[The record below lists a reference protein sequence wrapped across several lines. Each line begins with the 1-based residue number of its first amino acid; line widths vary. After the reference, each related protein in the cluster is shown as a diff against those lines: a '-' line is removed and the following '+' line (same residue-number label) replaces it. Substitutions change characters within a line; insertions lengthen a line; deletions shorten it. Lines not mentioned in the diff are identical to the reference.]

1 MSNKQP
7 TEPQGAINIGDIYF
21 VLFKHKWLILC
32 FFVLGVLAAGGLLV
46 LKPPQYES
54 EAKLYVQYV
63 MDVKTAVTA
72 PGEEPGIRQT
82 SSGSADI
89 ILTELE
95 FLTSLDLAQQVAE
108 RVGPDKILAKF
119 GGGSDTNAAAGVIL
133 GRLVAG
139 PAPKTPSIIL
149 LSFQHP
155 DGDVART
162 VLSEIIDAYINKS
175 AEQHRTIGTSD
186 EFLDQETKRLRE
198 QLQTTEKEL
207 SAAKSEAGIISSIED
222 TRKGWNDEYVQI
234 NAELL
239 QAEEMLAERNV
250 DLPHEAKPR
259 LATPSPSVTNAPVE
273 APASVRDEYQ
283 ITCSALA
290 RAKASYTDG
299 MVKYPPGSDLLRDCK
314 NLVEGLEARKAKLEQ
329 QFPQLANLELPA
341 VPSPGSQGAPGPGG
355 PDLSLR
361 LSQIAA
367 KTNYLVGKLAEIR
380 QSQTNLEAREPRIM
394 ELSHRK
400 DIQEAALTHFMA
412 SLEQSKMGADQGSS
426 GGIKITESPTPAV
439 KKWSKSVK
447 KMVGMALAGGIFGG
461 IGLAFL
467 IEMVLDGTVKRPGE
481 IEKKLHL
488 PLFISIPD
496 THQNDRRSGRARNGN
511 GNGNGRLLL
520 PAPNAGALVPAG
532 NGSGV
537 KSAPE
542 EIEPWDR
549 HHPLHRFYAGLRDRL
564 IVNFEVRNLSH
575 NPKLVGVTSCR
586 KGAGVSS
593 IAAGLAASLSE
604 TGDGNVLLV
613 DMRGEHGAAQHFHKG
628 KPAHGLDADLENGIK
643 NESFAPGNHHAPA
656 DDESADHFPSVLSKR
671 FAKLM
676 PQLKASDYDYI
687 IFDMPPVSQTSMT
700 PRLAGLMDMV
710 LLIIESEKT
719 HRDAVQRA
727 TALLNESRA
736 QVSTVLNKVKT
747 YVPASLHQEFLDDD
761 V

>member
-1 MSNKQP
+1 MSSKQP
-7 TEPQGAINIGDIYF
+7 AQPQPAINIGDIYF
-21 VLFKHKWLILC
+21 VLFKHKWLILS
-32 FFVLGVLAAGGLLV
+32 FVVLGVVAAAALLII
-46 LKPPQYES
+46 KPAQYES

-63 MDVKTAVTA
+63 MDVKTASSA
-72 PGEEPGIRQT
+72 PGEGPGIQQT
-82 SSGSADI
+82 STGGADI

-95 FLTSLDLAQQVAE
+95 FLTSLDLAQQVATH
-108 RVGPDKILAKF
+108 VGPDKILAKF
-119 GGGSDTNAAAGVIL
+119 GGGTDTNAAAGVIL

-155 DGDVART
+155 DKDIART
-162 VLSEIIDAYINKS
+162 VLSEIIDAYIDKS
-175 AEQHRTIGTSD
+175 AEQHRTIGNSD

-198 QLQTTEKEL
+198 QLESTEKEL
-207 SAAKSEAGIISSIED
+207 SAAKSQANIISSIDD

-239 QAEEMLAERNV
+239 QAEELLAERNA
-250 DLPHEAKPR
+250 DAPHEVKP
-259 LATPSPSVTNAPVE
+259 LVGITNVPSTNAPADV
-273 APASVRDEYQ
+273 PASVRDEYMT
-283 ITCSALA
+283 TCDVLSQ
-290 RAKASYTDG
+290 AKAKYRDAL
-299 MVKYPPGSDLLRDCK
+299 MKYPPGSDLLK
-314 NLVEGLEARKAKLEQ
+314 ESQSLMEGFQARKAKFEQ
-329 QFPQLANLELPA
+329 QYPSLANLDMPTMPVPA
-341 VPSPGSQGAPGPGG
+341 SPGASAPGGA
-355 PDLSLR
+355 DASLR
-361 LSQIAA
+361 LNQINAR
-367 KTNYLVGKLAEIR
+367 TNYLVRKLAEIR
-380 QSQTNLEAREPRIM
+380 QSQTNLEAREPHLM
-394 ELSHRK
+394 ELIHRR
-400 DIQEAALTHFMA
+400 DIQEAALTRFMA
-412 SLEQSKMGADQGSS
+412 NLEQNKMGGNQGSA

-496 THQNDRRSGRARNGN
+496 THQNDRRSGRIRNGN
-511 GNGNGRLLL
+511 GNGKGRLLL
-520 PAPNAGALVPAG
+520 PAANGGALVPAG
-532 NGSGV
+532 NGSGA
-537 KSAPE
+537 KSPPE
-542 EIEPWDR
+542 EAQPWDR
-549 HHPLHRFYAGLRDRL
+549 HHALHRFYAGLRDRL
-564 IVNFEVRNLSH
+564 IVNFEVRNLNH

-628 KPAHGLDADLENGIK
+628 KPAIGLDADLEHGIK
-643 NESFAPGNHHAPA
+643 NESFGDDNHHAPGEGGP
-656 DDESADHFPSVLSKR
+656 DDHFPSVLSKR

-710 LLIIESEKT
+710 LLVIESEKT
-719 HRDAVQRA
+719 HRDSVQRA

-747 YVPASLHQEFLDDD
+747 YVPAKLHQEFLDDD

>member
-7 TEPQGAINIGDIYF
+7 AEPQGGMNIGDIYF

-32 FFVLGVLAAGGLLV
+32 FMIFGVAAAGGLLII
-46 LKPPQYES
+46 KPAQYES

-63 MDVKTAVTA
+63 MDVKTANSA
-72 PGEEPGIRQT
+72 PGEESGIRQT
-82 SSGSADI
+82 STGSGDI

-95 FLTSLDLAQQVAE
+95 FLTSLDLAQQVAAH
-108 RVGPDKILAKF
+108 VGPEKILAKF
-119 GGGSDTNAAAGVIL
+119 GGGSDTNVAAGVIVR
-133 GRLVAG
+133 RLVAE
-139 PAPKTPSIIL
+139 PAPKTPSIIIL
-149 LSFQHP
+149 NFQHP
-155 DGDVART
+155 DGDMART

-186 EFLDQETKRLRE
+186 EFLDSETKRLRE
-198 QLQTTEKEL
+198 QLESTEKDL
-207 SAAKSEAGIISSIED
+207 SAAKSDAGIISSIED

-239 QAEEMLAERNV
+239 QAEELLAERNA
-250 DLPHEAKPR
+250 DSPR
-259 LATPSPSVTNAPVE
+259 DVKSQVGMTNVPNTNALVE
-273 APASVRDEYQ
+273 IPATVRDDYQ
-283 ITCSALA
+283 TTCAVLA
-290 RAKASYTDG
+290 RAKA
-299 MVKYPPGSDLLRDCK
+299 KYADDLFKFPPGSDLLK
-314 NLVEGLEARKAKLEQ
+314 ESQGLVEGFQARKAKLEQ
-329 QFPQLANLELPA
+329 QYPQLANLDLPTT
-341 VPSPGSQGAPGPGG
+341 PAPGTQGPNTPGG
-355 PDLSLR
+355 ADASLR
-361 LSQIAA
+361 LGQITAR
-367 KTNYLVGKLAEIR
+367 TNYLVAKLAEIR
-380 QSQTNLEAREPRIM
+380 QSQTNLEAREPRLM
-394 ELSHRK
+394 ELTHRK
-400 DIQEAALTHFMA
+400 EIQEAALTRFM
-412 SLEQSKMGADQGSS
+412 SNLEQNKMGGDQNSS

-447 KMVGMALAGGIFGG
+447 KMVGIALAGGVFGG

-481 IEKKLHL
+481 IEKKLRL

-496 THQNDRRSGRARNGN
+496 THQNDRRSGRAQNGS
-511 GNGNGRLLL
+511 GNGNGRKLLQ
-520 PAPNAGALVPAG
+520 APNASALIPAINGA
-532 NGSGV
+532 GV

-549 HHPLHRFYAGLRDRL
+549 RHVLHRFYAGLRDRL
-564 IVNFEVRNLSH
+564 IVNFEVRNLNH

-613 DMRGEHGAAQHFHKG
+613 DMRGEHGAARHFHKG
-628 KPAHGLDADLENGIK
+628 KPALGLDSDLENGIK
-643 NESFAPGNHHAPA
+643 NESFGDDNHHAPA
-656 DDESADHFPSVLSKR
+656 DAGSDDHFPSVLSKR

-710 LLIIESEKT
+710 LLVIESEKT
-719 HRDAVQRA
+719 HRDSVQRA

-747 YVPASLHQEFLDDD
+747 YVPARLHQEFLDDD

>member
-1 MSNKQP
+1 MSNKPP
-7 TEPQGAINIGDIYF
+7 TEPQGAMNIGDIYF

-32 FFVLGVLAAGGLLV
+32 FIILGVLAAGGLLII
-46 LKPPQYES
+46 KPSQYES

-63 MDVKTAVTA
+63 MDVKTAPT
-72 PGEEPGIRQT
+72 GTGDEPSIRQT
-82 SSGSADI
+82 STGSADI

-95 FLTSLDLAQQVAE
+95 FLTSLDLAEQVAE
-108 RVGPDKILAKF
+108 RVSPEKILARF
-119 GGGSDTNAAAGVIL
+119 GGGSDTNVAAGVIL
-133 GRLVAG
+133 SRLVAE

-155 DGDVART
+155 DKDVART
-162 VLSEIIDAYINKS
+162 VLSEIIDAYIDKS
-175 AEQHRTIGTSD
+175 AEQHRTIGNSD
-186 EFLDQETKRLRE
+186 EFLDSETKRLRE
-198 QLQTTEKEL
+198 QLESTEKEL
-207 SAAKSEAGIISSIED
+207 SAAKSQAGIISSIED

-239 QAEEMLAERNV
+239 QAEELLAERNA
-250 DLPHEAKPR
+250 DAPHDVKPQVGITS
-259 LATPSPSVTNAPVE
+259 AASTNAHVE
-273 APASVRDEYQ
+273 IPASVQDDYAT
-283 ITCSALA
+283 TCNVLAQA
-290 RAKASYTDG
+290 RAKYTDAL
-299 MVKYPPGSDLLRDCK
+299 MKYPPGSELLK
-314 NLVEGLEARKAKLEQ
+314 ESQSLVEGFQARKAKLEQ
-329 QFPQLANLELPA
+329 QYPQLVNLDLPTESA
-341 VPSPGSQGAPGPGG
+341 PSAQSAPAPGGA
-355 PDLSLR
+355 DASLR
-361 LSQIAA
+361 LGQITAR
-367 KTNYLVGKLAEIR
+367 TNYLVNKLVEIR
-380 QSQTNLEAREPRIM
+380 QSQTNLEAREPRLM
-394 ELSHRK
+394 ELTHRK
-400 DIQEAALTHFMA
+400 EIQEAALTRFMA
-412 SLEQSKMGADQGSS
+412 NLEQNKMGGDQGSA

-439 KKWSKSVK
+439 KKWSKTVK
-447 KMVGMALAGGIFGG
+447 KMVGMALAGGFLGG

-511 GNGNGRLLL
+511 GNGKGRLLL
-520 PAPNAGALVPAG
+520 PAANAGALVPAG

-537 KSAPE
+537 KTPAE
-542 EIEPWDR
+542 EIQPWDR
-549 HHPLHRFYAGLRDRL
+549 RHVLHRFYAGLRDRL
-564 IVNFEVRNLSH
+564 IVNFEVRNLNH

-628 KPAHGLDADLENGIK
+628 KPAVGLDGVLENGIK
-643 NESFAPGNHHAPA
+643 NESFADDSHHATA
-656 DDESADHFPSVLSKR
+656 EGDSDDHFPSVLSKR

-710 LLIIESEKT
+710 LLVIESEKT
-719 HRDAVQRA
+719 HRDSVQRA

-747 YVPASLHQEFLDDD
+747 YVPAKLHQEFLDDD

>member
-1 MSNKQP
+1 MSNKP
-7 TEPQGAINIGDIYF
+7 PAEHSDSLNIGDIYF
-21 VLFKHKWLILC
+21 VLFKHKWLVLS
-32 FFVLGVLAAGGLLV
+32 FFVLGVLAAGALLII
-46 LKPPQYES
+46 KPAQYES

-63 MDVKTAVTA
+63 MDVKTAATGTGDDPA
-72 PGEEPGIRQT
+72 IRQT
-82 SSGSADI
+82 SSGGADI

-95 FLTSLDLAQQVAE
+95 FLTSLDLAEQVAE
-108 RVGPDKILAKF
+108 SVGPDKILAKF
-119 GGGSDTNAAAGVIL
+119 GGGSDTNVAAGVIL
-133 GRLVAG
+133 RRLVAE

-155 DGDVART
+155 DADVART

-186 EFLDQETKRLRE
+186 EFLDQETKRLSE
-198 QLQTTEKEL
+198 QLESTEKEL
-207 SAAKSEAGIISSIED
+207 STAKSDAGIISSIED

-239 QAEEMLAERNV
+239 GAEELLAERNA
-250 DLPHEAKPR
+250 DSPHEAKP
-259 LATPSPSVTNAPVE
+259 APGITNSADTNAQADIPS
-273 APASVRDEYQ
+273 SVRDEYQ
-283 ITCSALA
+283 TVCAVLA
-290 RAKASYTDG
+290 RAKAKYTDDL
-299 MVKYPPGSDLLRDCK
+299 MKYQPGSDFLK
-314 NLVEGLEARKAKLEQ
+314 ESQNLVDGFEARKSKLEQ
-329 QFPQLANLELPA
+329 QYPQLANLDLPVA
-341 VPSPGSQGAPGPGG
+341 PMPDAQASGAPNG
-355 PDLSLR
+355 PDQSLR
-361 LSQIAA
+361 GVQLTA
-367 KTNYLVGKLAEIR
+367 KTNYLVQKLAEIR
-380 QSQTNLEAREPRIM
+380 ESQTNLEAREPRIL
-394 ELSHRK
+394 ELQHRK

-412 SLEQSKMGADQGSS
+412 SLEQTKMGGDQGAA

-467 IEMVLDGTVKRPGE
+467 IELVLDATIKRPSE
-481 IEKKLHL
+481 IEKKLRL

-496 THQNDRRSGRARNGN
+496 THQHDRRPARALL
-511 GNGNGRLLL
+511 GNGRLLL
-520 PAPNAGALVPAG
+520 PWANGGALVPVANGAG
-532 NGSGV
+532 VN
-537 KSAPE
+537 AAAE
-542 EIEPWDR
+542 EAAPWDR
-549 HHPLHRFYAGLRDRL
+549 SNPLHRFYAGLRDRL

-586 KGAGVSS
+586 KGAGVTS

-628 KPAHGLDADLENGIK
+628 KPALGLDAELENGIK
-643 NESFAPGNHHAPA
+643 NEAFDQDNGHGPA
-656 DDESADHFPSVLSKR
+656 DGEADDHFPSVLSKR
-671 FAKLM
+671 FATLM
-676 PQLKASDYDYI
+676 PKLKASDYDYI

-710 LLIIESEKT
+710 LLVIESEKT
-719 HRDAVQRA
+719 HRDSVQRA

-747 YVPASLHQEFLDDD
+747 YVPARLHQEFLDDD